1 MRGNS
6 DLSETYPFSVAP
18 ANGWGNP
25 NPTGEQII
33 INSAHLGKGVKLGD
47 NIDFAVPYSE
57 ATRFKDAVDA
67 AIASGD
73 VAKAYRETCKKLA
86 AA

>member
-25 NPTGEQII
+25 NPTGEYII
-33 INSAHLGKGVKLGD
+33 INASVLGKGVKIGG
-47 NIDFAVPYSE
+47 DFAVPYAE
-57 ATRFKDAVDA
+57 ATRFKDASDA
-67 AIASGD
+67 AIASLG
-73 VAKAYRETCKKLA
+73 VVEKYRESNKLA
-86 AA
+86 A

>member
-25 NPTGEQII
+25 NPTDEFII
-33 INSAHLGKGVKLGD
+33 VNGSVLNKGVDVGGGD
-47 NIDFAVPYSE
+47 FTVDYKD
-57 ATRFKDAVDA
+57 ATRFPDATSA
-67 AIASGD
+67 AIASGK
-73 VAKAYRETCKKLA
+73 VAEQYRSINKLA
-86 AA
+86 A